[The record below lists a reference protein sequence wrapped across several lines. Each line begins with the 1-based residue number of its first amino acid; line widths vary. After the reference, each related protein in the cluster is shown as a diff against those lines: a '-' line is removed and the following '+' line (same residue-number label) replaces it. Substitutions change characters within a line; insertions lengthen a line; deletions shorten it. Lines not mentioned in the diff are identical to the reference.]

1 MVAGPY
7 DQRVSTPVSVSRS
20 RSIDAPPGVVFE
32 AALSLPLPQLY
43 SRRYGPLPP
52 IVAVHDQQGSFDQP
66 GETRVFDTADGGAM
80 YEELLDIDVPH
91 HFTNRLVVLKG
102 PFRPVVRTVE
112 ETWSFRSDGA
122 GTTATWEWNLYP
134 RSPLTRPAAWLITR
148 FWLGYARGVQQ
159 QLADEVAGPAS
170 R

>member
-1 MVAGPY
+1 MAAGPY
-7 DQRVSTPVSVSRS
+7 DQRVPTPVSVRRS
-20 RSIDAPPGVVFE
+20 RSIDAPVGVVFE
-32 AALSLPLPQLY
+32 ATLSLPLPQLY
-43 SRRYGPLPP
+43 ARRFGPLPP
-52 IVAVHDQQGSFDQP
+52 IVAVHDQQGNFDQP
-66 GETRVFDTADGGAM
+66 GQTRVFDTADGGAM

-112 ETWSFRSDGA
+112 ETWSFRPEGA

-134 RSPLTRPAAWLITR
+134 RSPLTRPVAWLVSR
-148 FWLGYARGVQQ
+148 FWLGYARAVQQ
-159 QLADEVAGPAS
+159 QLADEVAGSAS